1 MPKGLYTGVQRAA
14 ERAERAVRVRWHQ
27 PNILER
33 RRLAERLSVRPGL
46 PRLDE
51 ERGYGLLPP
60 GTIREVGPAIRF
72 VQELCRE
79 RGFSA
84 IRERKKDYRATIL
97 APRTYE
103 EAPAIFDLAFSDDA
117 LSIAVDYLGEIPVLH
132 NIEVWAT
139 PTNQMTKGSQYY
151 HRDGGGWYLR
161 RAKFLFNMIEVGP
174 QNGPF
179 TFLPAHVSD
188 RVARANGRITGR
200 FEDEEIFRIASRT
213 DEVALTGP
221 EGTGAVVDS
230 SRCFHFGSRAREG
243 TRVMIMFHFLRFID
257 LVQGGDLRRTAG
269 FRDRF
274 GDDPLRNLIVPNQ

>member
-1 MPKGLYTGVQRAA
+1 

-79 RGFSA
+79 R
-84 IRERKKDYRATIL
+84 EKDYRATIL

-132 NIEVWAT
+132 NIE
-139 PTNQMTKGSQYY
+139 
-151 HRDGGGWYLR
+151 
-161 RAKFLFNMIEVGP
+161 
-174 QNGPF
+174 
-179 TFLPAHVSD
+179 
-188 RVARANGRITGR
+188 
-200 FEDEEIFRIASRT
+200 
-213 DEVALTGP
+213 
-221 EGTGAVVDS
+221 
-230 SRCFHFGSRAREG
+230 
-243 TRVMIMFHFLRFID
+243 
-257 LVQGGDLRRTAG
+257 
-269 FRDRF
+269 
-274 GDDPLRNLIVPNQ
+274 